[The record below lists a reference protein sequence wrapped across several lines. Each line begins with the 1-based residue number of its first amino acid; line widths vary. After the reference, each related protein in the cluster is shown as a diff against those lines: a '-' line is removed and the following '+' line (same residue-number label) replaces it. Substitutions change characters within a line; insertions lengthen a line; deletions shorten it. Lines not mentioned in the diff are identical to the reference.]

1 MALGKGMGP
10 GDKVSKVAK
19 KIAKAA
25 DKAVKRMDS
34 GKDSGKSL
42 KRMAKAGAAPSDF
55 VSAIAKSSMNRI
67 GSVKNN
73 LTGSFKQAVKQKTFK
88 RK

>member
-1 MALGKGMGP
+1 MAAMKGKGP
-10 GDKVSKVAK
+10 GDKVSKDEK

-34 GKDSGKSL
+34 GKDSGKYL

-67 GSVKNN
+67 GSVKNP
-73 LTGSFKQAVKQKTFK
+73 LTGSFKQAVKQRILKTK
-88 RK
+88 